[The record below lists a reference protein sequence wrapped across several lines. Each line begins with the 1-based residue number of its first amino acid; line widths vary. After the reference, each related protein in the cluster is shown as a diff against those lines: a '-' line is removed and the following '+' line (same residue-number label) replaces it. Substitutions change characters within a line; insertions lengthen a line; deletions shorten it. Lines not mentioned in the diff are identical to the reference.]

1 MKTTLSSLRELFE
14 QLRHRPF
21 VIVEQGG
28 NWGDGL
34 IWWGAQ
40 HLAKQAGVS
49 FRCIDFPTLLKS
61 RFDREEVVYLNGG
74 GGFNQHASRR
84 AEKALVHAVSTHPG
98 VVIQGPQT
106 FENSEDYAREVFQKL
121 GESVCA
127 ERLVVWTR
135 EPTSFDLVTRTA
147 PDWIELGL
155 DWDTALH
162 LDRETYLARSGPVPA
177 TYDLLGIREDNEVF
191 RGREFSQFE
200 GVLLDP
206 ALYADSFEHWLR
218 LHAGARRIITSRTHS
233 AIAGAI
239 LKKPTIIL
247 PGSYHKNRSIWE
259 YVLAERGVVW
269 GENLEAPSFARRA
282 KSLLRNKV
290 LSLSRFSY
298 KVNRFTMRALG
309 VPD

>member
-1 MKTTLSSLRELFE
+1 
-14 QLRHRPF
+14 
-21 VIVEQGG
+21 
-28 NWGDGL
+28 
-34 IWWGAQ
+34 
-40 HLAKQAGVS
+40 
-49 FRCIDFPTLLKS
+49 
-61 RFDREEVVYLNGG
+61 
-74 GGFNQHASRR
+74 
-84 AEKALVHAVSTHPG
+84 
-98 VVIQGPQT
+98 
-106 FENSEDYAREVFQKL
+106 SEDYAREVFQKV
-121 GESVCA
+121 GESVRA
-127 ERLVVWTR
+127 ERLVIWSR
-135 EPTSFDLVTRTA
+135 ERTSFSLLSRTA

-155 DWDTALH
+155 DCDTALH
-162 LDRETYLARSGPVPA
+162 LDRETFLARSGPVPL

-191 RGREFSQFE
+191 RGREFSQVE

-206 ALYADSFEHWLR
+206 ARYATSFEHWLR

-233 AIAGAI
+233 AIAGSI
-239 LKKPTIIL
+239 LKKPTIML

-298 KVNRFTMRALG
+298 KVNRFTMRAFG